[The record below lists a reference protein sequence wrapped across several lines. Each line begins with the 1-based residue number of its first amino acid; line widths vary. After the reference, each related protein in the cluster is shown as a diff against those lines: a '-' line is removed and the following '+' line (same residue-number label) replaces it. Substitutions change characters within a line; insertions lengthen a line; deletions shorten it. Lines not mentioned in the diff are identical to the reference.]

1 MKYFLHTIAA
11 LALVAAFAVAND
23 AKAATGDASEASL
36 SQAGELQLGAPIKWR
51 AP

>member
-23 AKAATGDASEASL
+23 AKAATDDASKASL
-36 SQAGELQLGAPIKWR
+36 SQGELQLGAPIKWR
-51 AP
+51 KP